1 LLIENMLLSYLKL
14 AWKVLLRRKF
24 FTFISLFGISFTLM
38 VLLVVVAL
46 FDHAFGA
53 HYPEK
58 RLDRLM
64 FAQFLRVNFKDGGR
78 MNTPPSYHLL
88 DKYVRTLRTPEQ
100 VSIVSGFHSTPSY
113 VGNRKLD
120 LDLRYTDAAFW
131 QILDFSYVEGKP
143 FLAADVKAA
152 ARVAVINRST
162 ARQYFGSET
171 GVVGRTIEVNQQN
184 YRVQGVVDDVPA
196 MRFSSYADVW
206 VPITTSPDDL
216 QRVQLNGDYAAIV
229 LAKSA
234 AEVPAVQAEFEAAIK
249 RVPLP
254 DKNMESM
261 HLHADQLIAS
271 FSRQLMSPL
280 TNYKSDGLEV
290 LYPILA
296 GLALLFM
303 LLPALNLININV
315 SRIMERSSEIGVR
328 KAFGATG
335 GTLVGQF
342 LVENI
347 FLTLIG
353 GALGLLLAW
362 GALRLLSG
370 SQLLA
375 YAEYGLNWRIFGW
388 ALLVTVFFGVLSGV
402 YPAFKM
408 SRLQPV
414 QALKSSGK

>member
-1 LLIENMLLSYLKL
+1 MLLSYLKL

-64 FAQFLRVNFKDGGR
+64 FAQFLRVNFKNGGR

-100 VSIVSGFHSTPSY
+100 VAIVSGFHSTPSY

-120 LDLRYTDAAFW
+120 LDLRYTDAQFW
-131 QILDFSYVEGKP
+131 QIMDFAYVEGKP

-216 QRVQLNGDYAAIV
+216 QRVQLNGDYSAIV
-229 LAKSA
+229 LAKTA
-234 AEVPAVQAEFEAAIK
+234 ADVPAVQAEFEAAMR

-254 DKNMESM
+254 DPKNMERM
-261 HLHADQLIAS
+261 ELHADRLIAS

-303 LLPALNLININV
+303 LLPALNLVNINV
-315 SRIMERSSEIGVR
+315 SRILERSSEIGVR

-353 GALGLLLAW
+353 GLLGLLLAW
-362 GALRLLSG
+362 GALHLISG

-375 YAEYGLNWRIFGW
+375 YAEFGLNWRIFGW

-414 QALKSSGK
+414 QALKASGK

>member
-1 LLIENMLLSYLKL
+1 MLLSYLKL

-53 HYPEK
+53 HYPES
-58 RLDRLM
+58 RADRLT
-64 FAQFLRVNFKDGGR
+64 FAQFLHVKFKDGGN

-88 DKYVRTLRTPEQ
+88 DTYVRGLRTPEK
-100 VSIVSGFHSTPSY
+100 VAIASNFHATPSY

-120 LDLRYTDAAFW
+120 LDLRYTDANFW
-131 QILDFSYVEGKP
+131 QVLDFNFRAGRP
-143 FLAADVKAA
+143 FSAADVKAA

-162 ARQYFGSET
+162 ARQYFGTET
-171 GVVGRTIEVNQQN
+171 GVVGRTIVVNQQN

-196 MRFSSYADVW
+196 MRFSTYADVW
-206 VPITTSPDDL
+206 VPITTTPDDL
-216 QRVQLNGDYAAIV
+216 KKVQLNGDYEAIL
-229 LAKSA
+229 LARSA
-234 AEVPAVQAEFEAAIK
+234 EEVPALQAEFVSVMK

-254 DKNMESM
+254 DKNMEYM
-261 HLHADQLIAS
+261 DLHADRMVAS

-280 TNYKSDGLEV
+280 TEYKSDGLEL
-290 LYPILA
+290 LYPIMA
-296 GLALLFM
+296 GVALLFM

-353 GALGLLLAW
+353 GVLGLLLAY
-362 GALRLLSG
+362 GALQLISG
-370 SQLLA
+370 AQLLA
-375 YAEYGLNWRIFGW
+375 YAEFGLNGRIFLW
-388 ALLVTVFFGVLSGV
+388 ALLVTVLFGVLSGV

-414 QALKSSGK
+414 QALKASGK

>member
-1 LLIENMLLSYLKL
+1 MLLSYLKL

-53 HYPEK
+53 HYPETHI
-58 RLDRLM
+58 DRLT
-64 FAQFLRVNFKDGGR
+64 FAQFLHVKYKGGGN
-78 MNTPPSYHLL
+78 MNTPPSYYLL
-88 DKYVRTLRTPEQ
+88 DKYVRPMRTPEKVAIASQ
-100 VSIVSGFHSTPSY
+100 FHATPSY

-120 LDLRYTDAAFW
+120 LDLRYTDANFW
-131 QILDFSYVEGKP
+131 QVLDFNFTEGKP
-143 FLAADVKAA
+143 FLETDVKAA
-152 ARVAVINRST
+152 SRVAVINRST
-162 ARQYFGSET
+162 ARQYFGTET
-171 GVVGRTIEVNQQN
+171 GVVGRTIVVNQAN

-196 MRFSSYADVW
+196 MRFNSYADVW
-206 VPITTSPDDL
+206 VPITTTPDDL
-216 QRVQLNGDYAAIV
+216 KKNQLNGDYLAIL
-229 LAKSA
+229 LARSA
-234 AEVPAVQAEFEAAIK
+234 ADVPAMQEEFRNVMK

-254 DKNMESM
+254 DKEMEFM
-261 HLHADQLIAS
+261 ELHADRILAA

-280 TNYKSDGLEV
+280 TDYKSDGLAL

-342 LVENI
+342 LVENL

-353 GALGLLLAW
+353 GLLGLGLAY
-362 GALRLLSG
+362 GALQLISG
-370 SQLLA
+370 TQLLA
-375 YAEYGLNWRIFGW
+375 YAEFGLNGRIFLW
-388 ALLVTVFFGVLSGV
+388 ALLATVFFGVLSGV

-414 QALKSSGK
+414 QALKASGK

>member
-1 LLIENMLLSYLKL
+1 MLLSYLKL

-38 VLLVVVAL
+38 VLLVVVAF
-46 FDHAFGA
+46 FDNSFGA
-53 HYPEK
+53 HYPES
-58 RLDRLM
+58 RIDRLT
-64 FAQFLRVNFKDGGR
+64 FAQFLHVKFKDGGN
-78 MNTPPSYHLL
+78 MNTPPSYYLL
-88 DKYVRTLRTPEQ
+88 DKYVRPLRTPEK
-100 VSIVSGFHSTPSY
+100 VAIASNFHATPSY

-120 LDLRYTDAAFW
+120 LDLRYTDANFW
-131 QILDFSYVEGKP
+131 QILDFNFREGRA
-143 FLAADVKAA
+143 FLEADVKAA
-152 ARVAVINRST
+152 AHVAVINRST
-162 ARQYFGSET
+162 ARQYFGTET
-171 GVVGRTIEVNQQN
+171 GVVGRTIVVNQTN
-184 YRVQGVVDDVPA
+184 YRVLGVVDDVPA

-206 VPITTSPDDL
+206 VPLSVSPDDL
-216 QRVQLNGDYAAIV
+216 QQVKVNGDYLAII

-234 AEVPAVQAEFEAAIK
+234 DDIPAVQAEFENAMK

-254 DKNMESM
+254 DPKNQQFLE
-261 HLHADQLIAS
+261 LHADRLIAS

-280 TNYKSDGLEV
+280 TDYKSDGMEL
-290 LYPILA
+290 LYPIMA

-303 LLPALNLININV
+303 LLPALNLVNINV

-353 GALGLLLAW
+353 GVLGLLLAY
-362 GALRLLSG
+362 GALQLISG
-370 SQLLA
+370 AQLLA
-375 YAEYGLNWRIFGW
+375 YAQFEMSWRIFAW

-414 QALKSSGK
+414 QALKASGK

>member
-1 LLIENMLLSYLKL
+1 M
-14 AWKVLLRRKF
+14 LLRRKF
-24 FTFISLFGISFTLM
+24 FTFISLFGIAFTLM
-38 VLLVVVAL
+38 VLLVVVAM
-46 FDHAFGA
+46 FDYTVGA
-53 HYPEK
+53 HYPES
-58 RLDRLM
+58 RLDRM
-64 FAQFLRVNFKDGGR
+64 VFANFLHVKFKDGGN
-78 MNTPPSYHLL
+78 MNTPLSYHLL
-88 DKYVRTLRTPEQ
+88 DKYVRTLRTPEK
-100 VSIVSGFHSTPSY
+100 VAIASNFHATPSY

-120 LDLRYTDAAFW
+120 LDLRYTDATFW
-131 QILDFSYVEGKP
+131 QVLDFNFREGKA
-143 FLAADVKAA
+143 FQEADVKAA
-152 ARVAVINRST
+152 AHVAVINRTT
-162 ARQYFGSET
+162 ARQYFGTET
-171 GVVGRTIEVNQQN
+171 GVVGRTIVVNQTN

-196 MRFSSYADVW
+196 MRFCSYADVW

-216 QRVQLNGDYAAIV
+216 QHVQLNGDYLAII
-229 LAKSA
+229 LAKSSGD
-234 AEVPAVQAEFEAAIK
+234 VPAVQAEFERAMK

-254 DKNMESM
+254 DPKGMDYLD
-261 HLHADQLIAS
+261 LHADRLMAS

-280 TNYKSDGLEV
+280 TEYKSDGLEL

-335 GTLVGQF
+335 GKLVSQF

-353 GALGLLLAW
+353 GILGLSLAYV
-362 GALRLLSG
+362 ALQLISG
-370 SQLLA
+370 SDLLA
-375 YAEYGLNWRIFGW
+375 YARFELNWQIFAW

-414 QALKSSGK
+414 QALKGSGK

>member
-1 LLIENMLLSYLKL
+1 MLLSYLKL

-53 HYPEK
+53 HYPET
-58 RLDRLM
+58 RLDRLT
-64 FAQFLRVNFKDGGR
+64 FAQFLHVKYKDGGN
-78 MNTPPSYHLL
+78 MNTPPSYYLL
-88 DKYVRTLRTPEQ
+88 DKYVRTLRTPEK
-100 VSIVSGFHSTPSY
+100 VAITSNFHSTPSY

-120 LDLRYTDAAFW
+120 LDLRYTDAEFW
-131 QILDFSYVEGKP
+131 QIMDFNYLDGRA
-143 FLAADVKAA
+143 FLPADVKAA
-152 ARVAVINRST
+152 AHVAVINRST
-162 ARQYFGSET
+162 ARQYFGT
-171 GVVGRTIEVNQQN
+171 DQGVVGRTIEVNQTN
-184 YRVQGVVDDVPA
+184 YRVQGVVEDVPA

-216 QRVQLNGDYAAIV
+216 QRVQVNGDYFAII

-234 AEVPAVQAEFEAAIK
+234 ADVPAVQAEFEAAIK

-254 DKNMESM
+254 DPKNMDYLD
-261 HLHADQLIAS
+261 LHADRLIAS

-280 TNYKSDGLEV
+280 TNYKSDGLEL
-290 LYPILA
+290 LYPIMA

-303 LLPALNLININV
+303 LLPALNLVNINV
-315 SRIMERSSEIGVR
+315 SRILERSSEIGVR

-335 GTLVGQF
+335 GKLVGQF

-347 FLTLIG
+347 FLTLLG
-353 GALGLLLAW
+353 GLMGLLLAW
-362 GALRLLSG
+362 VVLQFISG

-375 YAEYGLNWRIFGW
+375 YAEFGLNWRIFAW

-414 QALKSSGK
+414 QALKASGK

>member
-1 LLIENMLLSYLKL
+1 MLLSYLKL

-53 HYPEK
+53 HYPES
-58 RLDRLM
+58 RLDRLT

-78 MNTPPSYHLL
+78 MNTPPSYYLL

-120 LDLRYTDAAFW
+120 LDLRYTDAQFW
-131 QILDFSYVEGKP
+131 QLLDFRYVEGKP

-162 ARQYFGSET
+162 ARQYFGTET

-196 MRFSSYADVW
+196 MRFASYADVW

-216 QRVQLNGDYAAIV
+216 RRVQLNGDYAAII

-234 AEVPAVQAEFEAAIK
+234 ADVPAVQAEFAAAMK

-261 HLHADQLIAS
+261 DLHADQLIAS

-280 TNYKSDGLEV
+280 TDYKSDGLEV

-315 SRIMERSSEIGVR
+315 SRILERSSEIGVR

-353 GALGLLLAW
+353 GVLGLLLAW

-388 ALLVTVFFGVLSGV
+388 ALLVTTFFGVLSGV

-414 QALKSSGK
+414 QALKASGK

>member
-1 LLIENMLLSYLKL
+1 MLLSYLKL

-38 VLLVVVAL
+38 VLLVVVAF
-46 FDHAFGA
+46 FDNAFGA
-53 HYPEK
+53 HYPES
-58 RLDRLM
+58 RIDRLT
-64 FAQFLRVNFKDGGR
+64 FAQFLHVKFKDGGN
-78 MNTPPSYHLL
+78 MNTPPSYYLL
-88 DKYVRTLRTPEQ
+88 DKYVRPLRTPEK
-100 VSIVSGFHSTPSY
+100 VAIASNFHATPSY

-120 LDLRYTDAAFW
+120 LDLRYTDANFW
-131 QILDFSYVEGKP
+131 QVLDFNFREGRA
-143 FLAADVKAA
+143 FLEADVKAGA
-152 ARVAVINRST
+152 HVAVINRST
-162 ARQYFGSET
+162 ARQYFGTET
-171 GVVGRTIEVNQQN
+171 GVVGRTIVVNQTN

-196 MRFSSYADVW
+196 MRLSSYADVW
-206 VPITTSPDDL
+206 VPLSVSPDDMK
-216 QRVQLNGDYAAIV
+216 QVKVNGDYLAII
-229 LAKSA
+229 LAKSEA
-234 AEVPAVQAEFEAAIK
+234 DVPAVQAEFESAMK

-254 DKNMESM
+254 DPKNMEFLE
-261 HLHADQLIAS
+261 LHADRLIAS

-280 TNYKSDGLEV
+280 TDHKSDGLEL
-290 LYPILA
+290 LYPIMA

-303 LLPALNLININV
+303 LLPALNLVNINV

-353 GALGLLLAW
+353 GALGLLLAYAALQLIS
-362 GALRLLSG
+362 GA
-370 SQLLA
+370 QLLA
-375 YAEYGLNWRIFGW
+375 YAQFEMSWRIFAW

-414 QALKSSGK
+414 QALKASGK

>member
-1 LLIENMLLSYLKL
+1 MLLSYLKL

-24 FTFISLFGISFTLM
+24 FTFISLFGIAFTLM

-46 FDHAFGA
+46 FDHTVGA
-53 HYPEK
+53 HYPES
-58 RLDRLM
+58 RLDRM
-64 FAQFLRVNFKDGGR
+64 TFAQFLHVRYKDGGN
-78 MNTPPSYHLL
+78 MNTPPSYYVL
-88 DKYVRTLRTPEQ
+88 DKYVRTLRTPEK
-100 VSIVSGFHSTPSY
+100 VSIASNFHATPSY

-131 QILDFSYVEGKP
+131 QIMDFNFTQGKP
-143 FLAADVKAA
+143 FLEADVKAGS
-152 ARVAVINRST
+152 RVAVINRST
-162 ARQYFGSET
+162 ARQYFGTEA
-171 GVVGRTIEVNQQN
+171 GVVGRTIVVNQTSF
-184 YRVQGVVDDVPA
+184 RVQGVVEDVPA

-206 VPITTSPDDL
+206 VPLSTSPDDL
-216 QRVQLNGDYAAIV
+216 QRVQLQGDYLAII
-229 LAKSA
+229 LAKSEA
-234 AEVPAVQAEFEAAIK
+234 DVPAVQAEFEQAMK

-254 DKNMESM
+254 DPKNMEYLD
-261 HLHADQLIAS
+261 LHADRLIAS
-271 FSRQLMSPL
+271 ISRQLMSPL
-280 TNYKSDGLEV
+280 TEYKSDGLEL

-303 LLPALNLININV
+303 ILPALNLVNINV

-335 GTLVGQF
+335 GKLVSQF

-353 GALGLLLAW
+353 GILGLLLAYVT
-362 GALRLLSG
+362 LQIISG

-375 YAEYGLNWRIFGW
+375 YAQFEMNWRIFSW

-414 QALKSSGK
+414 QALKASGK

>member
-1 LLIENMLLSYLKL
+1 MLLSYLKL

-38 VLLVVVAL
+38 VLLVVVAF

-53 HYPEK
+53 HYPES
-58 RLDRLM
+58 RLDRIT
-64 FAQFLRVNFKDGGR
+64 FAQFLHVRFKDGGN
-78 MNTPPSYHLL
+78 MNTPPSYYLL
-88 DKYVRTLRTPEQ
+88 DKYVRTLRTPEK
-100 VSIVSGFHSTPSY
+100 VAIASNFHATPSY

-120 LDLRYTDAAFW
+120 LDLRYTDANFW
-131 QILDFSYVEGKP
+131 QVLDFNFREGKA
-143 FLAADVKAA
+143 LLEGDVKAA

-162 ARQYFGSET
+162 ARQYFGTET
-171 GVVGRTIEVNQQN
+171 GVVGRTIVVNQTN

-196 MRFSSYADVW
+196 IRLSSYADVW

-216 QRVQLNGDYAAIV
+216 QRVQLQGDYLAII

-234 AEVPAVQAEFEAAIK
+234 ADVPAVQAEFEAAMK
-249 RVPLP
+249 RVPLTDP
-254 DKNMESM
+254 KNMEYLD
-261 HLHADQLIAS
+261 LHADRLIAS

-280 TNYKSDGLEV
+280 TEYKSDGLE
-290 LYPILA
+290 LLFPIMA

-303 LLPALNLININV
+303 LLPALNLVNINV

-347 FLTLIG
+347 FLTLLG
-353 GALGLLLAW
+353 GALGILLAYGVLQLIS
-362 GALRLLSG
+362 GA
-370 SQLLA
+370 QLLA
-375 YAEYGLNWRIFGW
+375 YAEFGMNWRIFGW
-388 ALLVTVFFGVLSGV
+388 ALLVTLFFGVLSGV

-414 QALKSSGK
+414 QALKASGK